1 MVFWLQIG
9 SALTGLVAAVLWF
22 RSSASKAPP
31 MTYEGIE
38 RLKGFLDGAS
48 RLNRWAAG
56 VTGLSM
62 LLSSGTAM
70 ASAMAGT

>member
-1 MVFWLQIG
+1 MAFWLQIG
-9 SALTGLVAAVLWF
+9 SALMGIFAAVLWF

-31 MTYEGIE
+31 MTYEGVE
-38 RLKGFLDGAS
+38 RLEGFLESAS

-62 LLSSGTAM
+62 LLSAGAAL